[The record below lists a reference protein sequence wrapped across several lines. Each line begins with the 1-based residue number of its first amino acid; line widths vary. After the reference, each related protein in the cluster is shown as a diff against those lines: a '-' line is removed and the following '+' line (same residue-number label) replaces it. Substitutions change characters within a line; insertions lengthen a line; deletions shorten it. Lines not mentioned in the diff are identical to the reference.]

1 MPLRH
6 NSVAQLRPQEDRS
19 LEEVYKRAVELN
31 RQQRLDEAA
40 TLYETIL
47 MTRPDHFD
55 ARFRLGGVR
64 YRQGRIADAR
74 ECFIAAASSK
84 PTDAVAW
91 FNLAAVCLVMG
102 HAEEA
107 LIFSDK
113 ALALKPDS
121 AEALHVRGDALR
133 ALLRP
138 REAVESYDKAL
149 ALRPG
154 YVEALNNC
162 AVALA
167 DLGRFEEGLQNCDEA
182 ISLAPSSAA
191 LHNSR
196 AVMLVSM
203 ERPAEAILS
212 CDAALALS
220 PGYVEALSNRG
231 NALKALK
238 RHGEAL
244 ECYDRALALEPE
256 SAEVL
261 NNRGLVLAELHRAE
275 EGLASIEKALALKPG
290 YSNVYANQSV
300 LLSELGRLDEAS
312 SAIRRAIRLN
322 PGRAVLYHTLTES
335 CRLAPDD
342 PLIEAMKGLAKNM
355 TSLDV
360 KEQVFLQFA
369 LATALADTDCQQSF
383 EHLRAGNA
391 LKRKQ
396 TAYNE
401 EAVLGAME
409 RTRDLLTGDLI
420 QSNGGLGDPS
430 CAPVFIVGMPRSG
443 STLIEQILASHPGVF
458 GAGEIDLFPATL
470 AEFRGQ
476 GATGVQFPDAVPK
489 LSGEHFR
496 QIGADYVGR
505 LNRLAPAAERIT
517 DKMLDNFRFAG
528 LIHLALPNARIIHAR
543 RDPLDTCFS
552 CFSKLFVDGLSYTYN
567 LSELGRYYCAY
578 EALMAHW
585 RKVLPNGVMLEV
597 QYEDLVGDCERQARR
612 IIAHCGLEWDTR
624 CLDFHA
630 TERQVRT
637 ASKAQVRQPLY
648 KNAIGRA
655 RKSEAHLAPLLDAL
669 QPPLANFSKDSSRS
683 RRS

>member
-1 MPLRH
+1 M
-6 NSVAQLRPQEDRS
+6 PQEDRS

-47 MTRPDHFD
+47 VARPDHFD

-74 ECFIAAASSK
+74 DCFIAAASSK

-91 FNLAAVCLVMG
+91 FNLAAVCLVMAR
-102 HAEEA
+102 AEEA
-107 LIFSDK
+107 LVFSDK

-149 ALRPG
+149 AFRPG
-154 YVEALNNC
+154 YIEALNNC

-167 DLGRFEEGLQNCDEA
+167 DLGRFEEALQNCEEA
-182 ISLAPSSAA
+182 ISLAPGSAA

-196 AVMLVSM
+196 AVMLVNL
-203 ERPAEAILS
+203 ERPEEAIVS

-220 PGYVEALSNRG
+220 PDYVEALSNRG
-231 NALKALK
+231 NALKGLK
-238 RHGEAL
+238 RHEEAL
-244 ECYDRALALEPE
+244 QCYDRALALKPE
-256 SAEVL
+256 SAEIL
-261 NNRGLVLAELHRAE
+261 NNRGLALAELHRAE
-275 EGLASIEKALALKPG
+275 EGLASMEKALALKPA
-290 YSNVYANQSV
+290 YSDVYANQAV

-312 SAIRRAIRLN
+312 SAIRRAITLN
-322 PGRAVLYHTLTES
+322 PRRAVLYHTLTES
-335 CRLAPDD
+335 CRLAPNE
-342 PLIEAMKGLAKNM
+342 PLIEAMKGLAKDM

-360 KEQVFLQFA
+360 KEQVYLHFA
-369 LATALADTDCQQSF
+369 LAAALADADCEQSF
-383 EHLRAGNA
+383 EHLRAGNS

-401 EAVLGAME
+401 AAMLGAME
-409 RTRDLLTGDLI
+409 RTRDLLTDDLI
-420 QSNGGLGDPS
+420 QSNRGLGDPS
-430 CAPVFIVGMPRSG
+430 RAPVFIVGMPRSG
-443 STLIEQILASHPGVF
+443 STLIEQVLASHPEVF
-458 GAGEIDLFPATL
+458 GAGEIDVFPTTL
-470 AEFRGQ
+470 AEFRGH
-476 GATGVQFPDAVPK
+476 GRTGVLFPDAVPE

-496 QIGADYVGR
+496 QIGADYIGR

-528 LIHLALPNARIIHAR
+528 LIHLALPNARFIHAR

-567 LSELGRYYCAY
+567 LSELGRYYRAY

-585 RKVLPNGVMLEV
+585 LKVLPKSVMLEV
-597 QYEDLVGDCERQARR
+597 QYEDLVGDYERQARR
-612 IIAHCGLEWDTR
+612 IIAHCGLEWNTR

-637 ASKAQVRQPLY
+637 ASKTQVRQPLY
-648 KNAIGRA
+648 KHAIGRA
-655 RKSEAHLAPLLDAL
+655 RKSKAQLAPLLEAL
-669 QPPLANFSKDSSRS
+669 RLPLANFSRASSRS
-683 RRS
+683 PRA